1 MLTLEKKSVSNIPPL
16 DAGSYPGRLLSVID
30 LGRQAQRP
38 WQGQERPPVNKALL
52 TYELS
57 DEFLLDESGEELP
70 DKPRVMSEQIALHP
84 ITSDRATSTKRY
96 FAMDPDN
103 KYEGNLAALLETP
116 VMITIV
122 QNTQQSTGRIFNNV
136 AGLTPM
142 RAKDSAKLGGI
153 VNPPFFFDLEKPD
166 LEVWATMHD
175 WIKDIIKGGLE
186 FQGSLLST
194 LLSDGGEPS
203 TDPDNPF

>member
-1 MLTLEKKSVSNIPPL
+1 MLTLEKKATNNIHPL

-38 WQGQERPPVNKALL
+38 WQGQERPPVNKALF

-57 DEFLLDESGEELP
+57 DEFLLDESGEELL

-96 FAMDPDN
+96 WAMDPDN
-103 KYEGNLAALLETP
+103 KHQGYLPALLETP
-116 VMITIV
+116 VMITVV

-136 AGLTPM
+136 AGITPM
-142 RAKDSAKLGGI
+142 RAKDAAKLGGV
-153 VNPPFFFDLEKPD
+153 VNTPFYFDLAKPD
-166 LEVWATMHD
+166 LEVWSTMHD
-175 WIKDIIKGGLE
+175 WIKDIIKEGLE
-186 FQGSLLST
+186 YQGSELQLMLSG
-194 LLSDGGEPS
+194 SDEPEA
-203 TDPDNPF
+203 DPDNPF